1 MRKIYHVNDSQARA
15 IMGTF
20 KSEGFSLIQGPPG
33 TGKTKT
39 ILGLLGTRCLK
50 RKQ

>member
-33 TGKTKT
+33 TKRK
-39 ILGLLGTRCLK
+39 LFWGLLGTRCLK